1 MDLMKTSDTRL
12 HSRVLHTGKIRNAM
26 YETMKA
32 ETLISN
38 MQTILFAIDNNSM
51 KNIRQVKTKSEHTKH
66 TGGDNLYLHRK
77 TVCMHNCGGS
87 LSCYG
92 G

>member
-12 HSRVLHTGKIRNAM
+12 HSRVLQRGKIRNAM

-38 MQTILFAIDNNSM
+38 MQTILFAIDNNAM

-66 TGGDNLYLHRK
+66 TGGDNL
-77 TVCMHNCGGS
+77 
-87 LSCYG
+87 
-92 G
+92 